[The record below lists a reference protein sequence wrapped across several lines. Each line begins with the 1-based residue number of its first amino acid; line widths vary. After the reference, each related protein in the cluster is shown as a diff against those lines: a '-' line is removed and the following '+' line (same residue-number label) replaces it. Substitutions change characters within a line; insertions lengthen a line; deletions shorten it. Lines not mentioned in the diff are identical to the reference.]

1 MLLKNNQNNIGS
13 DLIPFSLK
21 GTDEKNYTDDFF
33 TEEDIP
39 VIIFMCNHCPY
50 VIAVIERLV
59 KLQDKYKSKKV
70 KFLGI
75 NPNDPVSY
83 PRDSFENM
91 KIVFNEKKMNFP
103 YLVDDTQEIARK
115 YDAVCT
121 PDIFVFDREK
131 KLTYRGRL
139 DDNWKDES
147 SVTTHDL
154 EDAITA
160 ILENKEVSS
169 KQIPS
174 MGCSIKWKQ

>member
-13 DLIPFSLK
+13 ALIPFSLM
-21 GTDEKNYTDDFF
+21 GTDDKIYTDNFF
-33 TEEDIP
+33 TEKDIP

-59 KLQDKYKSKKV
+59 KLQGKYKSKNI

-83 PRDSFENM
+83 PGDSFENM
-91 KIVFNEKKMNFP
+91 KIFYNEKKMNFP
-103 YLVDDTQEIARK
+103 YLVDDTQVIARK

-121 PDIFVFDREK
+121 PDIFVFNKDK
-131 KLTYRGRL
+131 KLAYRGRL

-147 SVTTHDL
+147 SVTSHDL
-154 EDAITA
+154 EEAISA
-160 ILENKEVSS
+160 ILENKEVTTD
-169 KQIPS
+169 QIPS
-174 MGCSIKWKQ
+174 MGCSIKWKH